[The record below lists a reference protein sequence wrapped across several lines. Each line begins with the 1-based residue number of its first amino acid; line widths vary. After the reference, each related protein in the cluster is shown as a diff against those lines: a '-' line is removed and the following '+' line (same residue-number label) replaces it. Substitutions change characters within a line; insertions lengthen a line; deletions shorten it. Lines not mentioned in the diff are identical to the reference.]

1 MSRYQQ
7 EQIQDATSTCQDV
20 TNPSEDVTIACHISN
35 TLSKANGQSRL
46 HFIRAPN
53 LSEALQA
60 CTIQH
65 SLKLY

>member
-35 TLSKANGQSRL
+35 T
-46 HFIRAPN
+46 
-53 LSEALQA
+53 
-60 CTIQH
+60 
-65 SLKLY
+65 